1 MTEILVGIDDAPGSQ
16 DALAFAARVAA
27 TAGASLRLVSAF
39 PYSDVP
45 SRASNE
51 AYREFLQGDAQA
63 LLDRAAQSVEGVTTS
78 TEAIA
83 DTSPAHALH
92 VLAERTDAALVVVGS
107 THHGPVGQV
116 VPGST
121 GERLLHGASCPVAIV
136 PRGWADAP
144 IETIGVGYDG
154 SRESEA
160 ALSAACQIAR
170 RFGAA
175 LRVIGVFDPSRF
187 AAPGLVTVPGW
198 ETVQSDY
205 EAGRREALDRAVA
218 ALPSNVSGEAVFVM
232 GSAGRELAAESEQVD
247 LMVVGSRGYGP
258 RTAVLLGGVTHTLIR
273 NAVCPVIVL
282 PRGAHGLEPL
292 FTSAEAAT
300 A

>member
-27 TAGASLRLVSAF
+27 TAGASLRLASAF

-51 AYREFLQGDAQA
+51 AYREFLQGDARA
-63 LLDRAAQSVEGVTTS
+63 LLDRAAQSAEGVTTS

-92 VLAERTDAALVVVGS
+92 ALAERTDAALVVVGS

-121 GERLLHGASCPVAIV
+121 GERLLHGASCPVAVV
-136 PRGWADAP
+136 PRGWADAA

-154 SRESEA
+154 SGESEA

-175 LRVIGVFDPSRF
+175 LRVIGVLDPSRLG
-187 AAPGLVTVPGW
+187 APALTTVPGW

-218 ALPSNVSGEAVFVM
+218 GLPSNVNGEAVFVM
-232 GSAGRELAAESEQVD
+232 GSAGRELSAESEQVD

-273 NAVCPVIVL
+273 KAACPVIVL